1 MIGGSVSEENIKQLL
16 THLDSD
22 DLATRYK
29 AAFEL
34 MKQNRSEGIPVIA
47 DYINQRHFRYLD
59 CYTVVDQLAE
69 VQDERVTEALIRM
82 LDMPAHVVGNAL
94 NSLLSIG
101 NERGVDAV
109 FKMLMTPSPWFGWG
123 TAQLIADYGERY
135 LQRLLDTRRHEHP
148 LMRARCIY
156 ALGLLA
162 RSLEDPVSAEAALID
177 ALQDEDRKVRERA
190 AWGLAKLS
198 SNSAHTALR
207 RLLTDDDV
215 EVTQRAAEG
224 LYNAGLEVDKALSL
238 LIETLNH
245 RHWLIQRNAIWALK
259 SIGDKRAVP
268 ALIHTL
274 QHAEDRS
281 TRAFAAKALA
291 DINDSRGIEAIEK
304 SLTDPDEFVRA
315 ACVEALAQSVG
326 YDAMPRFIELLFD
339 TSDWVQASV
348 IKVWEQ
354 YGFQP
359 YNH

>member
-1 MIGGSVSEENIKQLL
+1 MSEENIKQLL

-34 MKQNRSEGIPVIA
+34 MKQNRSEGIPVIV

-59 CYTVVDQLAE
+59 CYAVVDQLAE
-69 VQDERVTEALIRM
+69 VQDERVTEALIGM

-101 NERGVDAV
+101 TESGVDAV
-109 FKMLMTPSPWFGWG
+109 FKMLLTPSPWLGWG

-135 LQRLLDTRRHEHP
+135 LQRLLDTRLHEHP
-148 LMRARCIY
+148 LMRGRSIY
-156 ALGLLA
+156 ALAILA
-162 RSLEDPVSAEAALID
+162 KSLENRTDVEAALIN

-190 AWGLAKLS
+190 TWGLAKLS

-238 LIETLNH
+238 LMETLNH
-245 RHWLIQRNAIWALK
+245 QDWLIQRNAIWALK
-259 SIGDKRAVP
+259 RIRDKQAVP

-274 QHAEDRS
+274 QHAEHRT
-281 TRAFAAKALA
+281 TRAFAAEALA
-291 DINDSRGIEAIEK
+291 AINDLRGIEAIET
-304 SLTDPDEFVRA
+304 SLTDPDEYVRA
-315 ACVEALAQSVG
+315 ACVKALAQSVG

-339 TSDWVQASV
+339 TSDWVQRAV
-348 IKVWEQ
+348 IEVWERH
-354 YGFQP
+354 GFQP
-359 YNH
+359 DNH